1 MNMTPIAHP
10 FGSKEGLA
18 PIPPHLNGTHIPPHM
33 RKVFIRTEFSEA
45 DWKLFQRIYGDAD
58 EAAAA
63 IQVLLD
69 APPEIQILA
78 MQLIGLIEEEENHED

>member
-1 MNMTPIAHP
+1 MNMASIAHP
-10 FGSKEGLA
+10 FGSKEGPA

-33 RKVFIRTEFSEA
+33 RKAFIRAEFSEA
-45 DWKLFQRIYGDAD
+45 DWKLFQRIYEDTD

-78 MQLIGLIEEEENHED
+78 TQLIGLIEEEEDHED